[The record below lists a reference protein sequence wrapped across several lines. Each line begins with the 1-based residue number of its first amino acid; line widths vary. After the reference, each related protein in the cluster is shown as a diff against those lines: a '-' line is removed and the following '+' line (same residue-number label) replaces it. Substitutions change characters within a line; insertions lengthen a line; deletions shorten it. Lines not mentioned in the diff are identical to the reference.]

1 MVEQTRD
8 PATPVQ
14 TETTEADSRQFPP
27 VGRRNT
33 ADSERIRA
41 EFGLVRAYFKQRP
54 AQYRDLQRAL
64 NQARFGVGYDVYLE
78 RTAYYAIL
86 TAVAGGLFGV
96 FLTLLLS
103 NLGVIAGIRNP
114 LAFDGGLVQFVGRNR
129 SLAFGVTA
137 TLVLAVVSAGAVW
150 YARATYPR
158 YVAANRRRNIDVT
171 LPHAITFLYAL
182 SHGGMSLLETM
193 RALADAE
200 DSYGEVANEF
210 DMTVRDVDLFG
221 NDLYTAIRNA
231 RNLTPSDNLE
241 GFFDDLLAVLDA
253 GGDVT
258 AFFQDETDTYLEDAR
273 EQQGNFVSTLELLS
287 EVFVV
292 GFVAAPLF
300 LVVILLVI
308 SLLGGATLG
317 QLTLL
322 IYAILPLG
330 MIGFLVL
337 IDTLSTPYRVPRT
350 EFEAETGLVGDR
362 FGRLTVT
369 VVRDAF
375 ADLLDWLGVLSR
387 STPDQ
392 STLSSAD
399 RQAVLTEQYRRTR
412 RRQEFGQRLADPF
425 GFVRRSPLWSLL
437 FTVPLALVVVG
448 VSLAAGVVDPS
459 RDALLTEPVTTT
471 TLLVVVPLLIVAIP
485 LSIFHESKTRRE
497 TDFARR
503 FPDTLNVL
511 SSANRMGIEFTDA
524 LAMVGQWSR
533 GPLATELRMVRND
546 IRWHF
551 DTRSAL
557 LGLANRVRAPAL
569 SRTLKL
575 VAEGTRSSSDVARV
589 LAVAAD
595 DARERFKIERR
606 RRQDLSAY
614 TTVVVVGF
622 LVYML
627 VIVLLDTSYLQPIA
641 DAPPVPATE
650 GVTGT
655 PVSMENLPV
664 EAYRALF
671 FHSALIQAVG
681 VGLIAGKLSRDSVLS
696 GLKYA
701 IVLIA
706 LTLITFALL

>member
-1 MVEQTRD
+1 MTDRSSD
-8 PATPVQ
+8 PSTAVQ
-14 TETTEADSRQFPP
+14 PDSGEAAAARFPP
-27 VGRRNT
+27 VERSGPS
-33 ADSERIRA
+33 DSERIR
-41 EFGLVRAYFKQRP
+41 EEYGRVRAYFKRRG

-64 NQARFGVGYDVYLE
+64 NQSRAGVGYDVYLK
-78 RTAYYAIL
+78 RTAFYAIA
-86 TAVAGGLFGV
+86 TAFAGALVGV
-96 FLTLLLS
+96 FVTLLLS
-103 NLGVIAGIRNP
+103 NLGVIAELRNP
-114 LAFDGGLVQFVGRNR
+114 LSVDGGVARFVGQNR
-129 SLAFGVTA
+129 SMFFGAGA
-137 TLVLAVVSAGAVW
+137 TLVLAALSGGAVW
-150 YARATYPR
+150 YARTTYPR
-158 YVAANRRRNIDVT
+158 YLADNRRRNIDVT

-193 RALADAE
+193 RVLAESE

-210 DMTVRDVDLFG
+210 DMIVRDVDLFG

-231 RNLTPSDNLE
+231 RDLTPSDNLE

-258 AFFQDETDTYLEDAR
+258 EFFSDETDTYLEDAR
-273 EQQGNFVSTLELLS
+273 EQQDQFVSTLELLS

-308 SLLGGATLG
+308 SMLGGATLG

-330 MIGFLVL
+330 MIAFLVL

-350 EFEAETGLVGDR
+350 EFEAEAGIVGDR
-362 FGRLTVT
+362 FSTLGTA

-375 ADLLDWLGVLSR
+375 ADLLDWLGVVSR
-387 STPDQ
+387 SAPDEGAL
-392 STLSSAD
+392 SPPERDRIRTDRYLRARRREEFRKRLLDPLASVRRDPLSS
-399 RQAVLTEQYRRTR
+399 
-412 RRQEFGQRLADPF
+412 
-425 GFVRRSPLWSLL
+425 LL
-437 FTVPLALVVVG
+437 VTLPLALVTVG
-448 VSLAAGVVDPS
+448 GFLATGLVEPT
-459 RDALLTEPVTTT
+459 RDAFLAEPVTATT
-471 TLLVVVPLLIVAIP
+471 LVVVVPFLLVAIP
-485 LSIFHESKTRRE
+485 LSVFHELKTQRE

-557 LGLANRVRAPAL
+557 LGLANRINAPSL

-589 LAVAAD
+589 LSVAAD
-595 DARERFKIERR
+595 DARDRFKIERR

-614 TTVVVVGF
+614 TVVVIIGF

-627 VIVLLDTSYLQPIA
+627 VIVLLDTSYLRPIA
-641 DAPPVPATE
+641 DAPPVPAPE

-655 PVSMENLPV
+655 PVSLENLPV

-681 VGLIAGKLSRDSVLS
+681 IGLIAGKLSRDSVLS
-696 GLKYA
+696 GLKYGIA
-701 IVLIA
+701 LIT

>member
-1 MVEQTRD
+1 MAERTRD

-14 TETTEADSRQFPP
+14 AETTEADSRQFPP
-27 VGRRNT
+27 VGRRGT
-33 ADSERIRA
+33 ADAERIRA
-41 EFGLVRAYFKQRP
+41 EFGRVRAYFKQRP

-64 NQARFGVGYDVYLE
+64 NQARSGVGYDVYLE

-114 LAFDGGLVQFVGRNR
+114 LAFDGGLVRFVGRNR
-129 SLAFGVTA
+129 SLAFGAAV
-137 TLVLAVVSAGAVW
+137 TLVLAVLSGGAVW
-150 YARATYPR
+150 YARAAYPR
-158 YVAANRRRNIDVT
+158 YIAGNRRRNIDVT

-193 RALADAE
+193 RGLAEAQ

-210 DMTVRDVDLFG
+210 DMIVRDVDLFG

-231 RNLTPSDNLE
+231 RNVTPSDNLE

-330 MIGFLVL
+330 MIAFLVV
-337 IDTLSTPYRVPRT
+337 IDVLSTPYRVPRT
-350 EFEAETGLVGDR
+350 ELEAEPGIGGDR
-362 FGRLTVT
+362 FGRLAAA
-369 VVRDAF
+369 VVRDAV

-387 STPDQ
+387 SVPDEA
-392 STLSSAD
+392 TLPASD
-399 RQAVLTEQYRRTR
+399 RQAYRTQQYRRTR
-412 RRQEFGQRLADPF
+412 RRQEFRKRLSDPF
-425 GFVRRSPLWSLL
+425 AFVRRSPLWSLL

-448 VSLAAGVVDPS
+448 VSLATGIVESTPTAFL
-459 RDALLTEPVTTT
+459 AEPVTTT
-471 TLLVVVPLLIVAIP
+471 TLLFVVPLLIVAIP
-485 LSIFHESKTRRE
+485 LSVFHELKARRE

-511 SSANRMGIEFTDA
+511 SGANRMGIEFTDA

-546 IRWHF
+546 IRWHY
-551 DTRSAL
+551 DTRAAL
-557 LGLANRVRAPAL
+557 LGLANRVQAPSL

-641 DAPPVPATE
+641 DTPSVPEPE

-655 PVSMENLPV
+655 PVSVVNLPV

-671 FHSALIQAVG
+671 FHSALIQATG

-696 GLKYA
+696 GLKYGIA
-701 IVLIA
+701 LIA
-706 LTLITFALL
+706 LTLVTFALL